1 MQEWVLMN
9 RGKPVARFSTLND
22 NFIDKFTIINMD
34 LLPEMLK
41 TGLSAAM
48 GEWLSSRKIDTTR
61 SNARILLKRLG
72 LSTSGLYP
80 ILFNRALSLTDTY
93 WLKANPNDNF
103 SKVCLHRKSHVTPIL
118 ETSLS
123 GALHDLPRITN
134 TEITNIGSFN
144 KAWIRLR
151 DGWWLI
157 KSDGPGMSKMNSYAE
172 LYAHKLGVHLGMD
185 MAKYKA
191 IKINGQVMTA
201 SKNFTNEV
209 RTLEHYSSFKY
220 RFSNREARFIES
232 NFRALDL
239 HKEYLNILLL
249 DGLVSNPDRHEFN
262 FGVIKSSSPGKV
274 LALAPNFD
282 NNLALGT
289 HIPNGKPS
297 TYLLREYLNTYGI
310 HEWQKP
316 MIAKLNMDIISS
328 IDLSVKNELEEPNL
342 NTRHILEYYN
352 SILDGGLLSRYLKS

>member
-1 MQEWVLMN
+1 MQEWMLMN
-9 RGKPVARFSTLND
+9 RGKAVARFSTLND
-22 NFIDKFTIINMD
+22 NFIDKLTIISMD

-172 LYAHKLGVHLGMD
+172 LFAHKLGVYLGMD

-220 RFSNREARFIES
+220 KFINREERFIES

-262 FGVIKSSSPGKV
+262 FGVIKSSSTGKV
-274 LALAPNFD
+274 LGLAPNFD
-282 NNLALGT
+282 NNLAFGT
-289 HIPNGKPS
+289 HIANGKPS

-310 HEWQKP
+310 NEWQKP
-316 MIAKLNMDIISS
+316 MINKLNMGIVSN
-328 IDLSVKNELEEPNL
+328 IDSKVKNELEEPNL

-352 SILDGGLLSRYLKS
+352 SILDSGLLSR